1 MLNNLARQKALYL
14 QTVTETMI
22 CNDCLSLVLL
32 LTRGSRVVFQHFIIV
47 LQNWPLILS
56 FESPYH
62 NQLISFKI
70 IFVFHR
76 FHSLNTRTANSTE
89 MDRVLRIE

>member
-22 CNDCLSLVLL
+22 CNDCLPLVLL

-47 LQNWPLILS
+47 LQN
-56 FESPYH
+56 
-62 NQLISFKI
+62 
-70 IFVFHR
+70 
-76 FHSLNTRTANSTE
+76 
-89 MDRVLRIE
+89 

>member
-32 LTRGSRVVFQHFIIV
+32 LTRGSRSYF
-47 LQNWPLILS
+47 N
-56 FESPYH
+56 
-62 NQLISFKI
+62 ISSSYCKTD
-70 IFVFHR
+70 
-76 FHSLNTRTANSTE
+76 N
-89 MDRVLRIE
+89 